1 MNMKATALTATTIAI
16 ASLLPSMGE
25 SDIQT
30 AAAKQPST
38 VKTGYVKID
47 NVALHQNSHTDSAI
61 VDTIRF
67 NSPVTI
73 LETVQDWYKVSVNN
87 KTGYMKKDAILFKK
101 NVQPK
106 SQYIVN
112 ANALNV
118 RSEPN
123 TESSILN
130 ILPNGQFITI
140 QGEQG
145 DWYKIL
151 HNGQIGYVQ
160 KTFVSNGSTPL
171 VKGVT
176 VQGSPSYTVATPKL
190 NVRSNASTSGTLL
203 GSLQNG
209 TQVQV
214 VETVGTWYKIRFGTG
229 YGYVAKHYV
238 VQNQNQNQAHAKTAP
253 PASIPAVFKFPTQ
266 GKISSTFDMRWEQMH
281 YGIDIAAQG
290 NVSIQAAAAGKVVK
304 SYYSASY
311 GNVVFIAHQINGK
324 LYTTVY
330 AHMKD
335 RTVQAGDQVQTGQ
348 LVGHMGNTGHS
359 YGQHLHFELHNG
371 EWNFEKTNAVNP
383 LPYLVR

>member
-1 MNMKATALTATTIAI
+1 MNMKATALTATTVAI

-25 SDIQT
+25 TNVQKANAEQLSN
-30 AAAKQPST
+30 
-38 VKTGYVKID
+38 VKTGYVKVD
-47 NVALHQNSHTDSAI
+47 QVALHKEDNTNSTSL
-61 VDTIRF
+61 DTIRF
-67 NSPVTI
+67 NTKVNI
-73 LETVQDWYKVSVNN
+73 LKTTKDWYKVSVNN
-87 KTGYMKKDAILFKK
+87 KVGYVQKDAILQK
-101 NVQPK
+101 NKLQ
-106 SQYIVN
+106 STNQYIVN

-123 TESSILN
+123 LESSILDV
-130 ILPNGQFITI
+130 LPNGKFVTI

-145 DWYKIL
+145 EWYKIS
-151 HNGQIGYVQ
+151 HNGQTGYVQ
-160 KTFVSNGSTPL
+160 KAFVSNGSQPL
-171 VKGVT
+171 VKGIT
-176 VQGSPSYTVATPKL
+176 VQNDTKYTVATPKL
-190 NVRSNASTSGTLL
+190 NVRSNASTNGTLL

-238 VQNQNQNQAHAKTAP
+238 VQNQQQAQTAQSS
-253 PASIPAVFKFPTQ
+253 AIPAVFKFPTQ
-266 GKISSTFDMRWEQMH
+266 GKISSTFDIRWEQMH

-290 NVSIQAAAAGKVVK
+290 NVSIQAAAAGKVIK

-335 RTVQAGDQVQTGQ
+335 RTVQAGDQIQTGQ
-348 LVGHMGNTGHS
+348 LLGHMGNTGHS

>member
-1 MNMKATALTATTIAI
+1 M
-16 ASLLPSMGE
+16 
-25 SDIQT
+25 
-30 AAAKQPST
+30 
-38 VKTGYVKID
+38 
-47 NVALHQNSHTDSAI
+47 
-61 VDTIRF
+61 
-67 NSPVTI
+67 
-73 LETVQDWYKVSVNN
+73 
-87 KTGYMKKDAILFKK
+87 
-101 NVQPK
+101 
-106 SQYIVN
+106 
-112 ANALNV
+112 
-118 RSEPN
+118 
-123 TESSILN
+123 
-130 ILPNGQFITI
+130 
-140 QGEQG
+140 
-145 DWYKIL
+145 
-151 HNGQIGYVQ
+151 
-160 KTFVSNGSTPL
+160 
-171 VKGVT
+171 
-176 VQGSPSYTVATPKL
+176 
-190 NVRSNASTSGTLL
+190 RSNASTSGTLL

-238 VQNQNQNQAHAKTAP
+238 VQNQPQAKTAQ

-359 YGQHLHFELHNG
+359 YGQHLHFELHNV

>member
-47 NVALHQNSHTDSAI
+47 NVALHQNNHADSAI
-61 VDTIRF
+61 IDNIRF

-73 LETVQDWYKVSVNN
+73 LETNPDWYKVSVNN

-106 SQYIVN
+106 NQYIVN

-123 TESSILN
+123 TESSILD

-190 NVRSNASTSGTLL
+190 NVRSNASTSSTLL
-203 GSLQNG
+203 GSLQSG

-238 VQNQNQNQAHAKTAP
+238 VQNQNQAQAKTAQP
-253 PASIPAVFKFPTQ
+253 SSIPAVFKFPTQ

-335 RTVQAGDQVQTGQ
+335 RTVQTGDQVQTGQ

>member
-1 MNMKATALTATTIAI
+1 MNMKATALAATTVAI

-25 SDIQT
+25 TNVQKAN
-30 AAAKQPST
+30 AAQLSNI
-38 VKTGYVKID
+38 KTGYVKVDQVTLHKED
-47 NVALHQNSHTDSAI
+47 NTNSTSL
-61 VDTIRF
+61 DTLRF
-67 NSPVTI
+67 NTKVDI
-73 LETVQDWYKVSVNN
+73 LETTNDSYKVSVNN
-87 KTGYMKKDAILFKK
+87 KEGYVQKDAILLK
-101 NVQPK
+101 NKLQ
-106 SQYIVN
+106 SNNQYIVN

-123 TESSILN
+123 LESSILD
-130 ILPNGQFITI
+130 ILPNGKFVTV

-151 HNGQIGYVQ
+151 HNGQTGYVQ
-160 KTFVSNGSTPL
+160 KAFVSNGSQPL
-171 VKGVT
+171 VKGTT
-176 VQGSPSYTVATPKL
+176 VQNNTKYTVATPKL
-190 NVRSNASTSGTLL
+190 NVRSNASTNSALL

-238 VQNQNQNQAHAKTAP
+238 VQNQQQTQAQSSA
-253 PASIPAVFKFPTQ
+253 IPAVFKFPTQ
-266 GKISSTFDMRWEQMH
+266 GQISSTFDMRWEQMH

-290 NVSIQAAAAGKVVK
+290 NVSIQAAAAGKVLK

-348 LVGHMGNTGHS
+348 LLGHMGNTGHS

>member
-47 NVALHQNSHTDSAI
+47 NVALHQNNHADSAI
-61 VDTIRF
+61 IDNIRF

-73 LETVQDWYKVSVNN
+73 LETTQDWYKVSVNN

-106 SQYIVN
+106 NQYIVN

-123 TESSILN
+123 TESSILD

-190 NVRSNASTSGTLL
+190 NVRSNASTSSTLL
-203 GSLQNG
+203 GSLQSG

-238 VQNQNQNQAHAKTAP
+238 VQNQNQAQAKTAQP
-253 PASIPAVFKFPTQ
+253 SSIPAVFKFPTQ

-335 RTVQAGDQVQTGQ
+335 RTVQTGDQVQTGQ

>member
-47 NVALHQNSHTDSAI
+47 NVALHQNNHADSAI
-61 VDTIRF
+61 IDNIRF

-73 LETVQDWYKVSVNN
+73 LETTQDWYKVSVNN

-106 SQYIVN
+106 NQYIVN

-123 TESSILN
+123 TESSILD

-140 QGEQG
+140 QDEQG

-190 NVRSNASTSGTLL
+190 NVRSNASTSSTLL

-214 VETVGTWYKIRFGTG
+214 VETVGTWYKIRFGSG

-238 VQNQNQNQAHAKTAP
+238 VQNQNQSQAK
-253 PASIPAVFKFPTQ
+253 PAQPTSIPAVFKFPTQ

-311 GNVVFIAHQINGK
+311 GNVVFVAHQINGK

-335 RTVQAGDQVQTGQ
+335 RAVQVGDQIQAGQ

-371 EWNFEKTNAVNP
+371 EWNLEKTNAVNP

>member
-1 MNMKATALTATTIAI
+1 MKMRATALTVSTVAI

-25 SDIQT
+25 TNVQT
-30 AAAKQPST
+30 VAAEQTSKA
-38 VKTGYVKID
+38 KTGYVKVD
-47 NVALHQNSHTDSAI
+47 NVALYQTAQVDSTLI
-61 VDTIRF
+61 DNLRF
-67 NSPVTI
+67 NTPITI
-73 LETVQDWYKVSVNN
+73 LGTIQDWYKVSVNN
-87 KTGYMKKDAILFKK
+87 KVGYMKKDAILSKK
-101 NVQPK
+101 TVQSN

-123 TESSILN
+123 TESSILDV
-130 ILPNGQFITI
+130 LPNGKFITI

-160 KTFVSNGSTPL
+160 KIFVSNGSTPL

-176 VQGSPSYTVATPKL
+176 VQGTPSYTVATPNL
-190 NVRSNASTSGTLL
+190 NVRSAASTNSTAI

-229 YGYVAKHYV
+229 YGYVAKHYI
-238 VQNQNQNQAHAKTAP
+238 VQNQAQAKATTP
-253 PASIPAVFKFPTQ
+253 SIPAVFRFPAQ

-290 NVSIQAAAAGKVVK
+290 NVSIQAAAAGKVIK

-311 GNVVFIAHQINGK
+311 GNVVFIAHHINGK

-330 AHMKD
+330 AHLKD
-335 RTVQAGDQVQTGQ
+335 RTVQVGDQVQVGQ
-348 LVGHMGNTGHS
+348 LVGYMGNTGHS
-359 YGQHLHFELHNG
+359 FGQHLHFELHNG
-371 EWNFEKTNAVNP
+371 EWNFEKINAVDP
-383 LPYLVR
+383 LPYFVR

>member
-47 NVALHQNSHTDSAI
+47 NVALHQNNHADSAI
-61 VDTIRF
+61 IDNIRF

-73 LETVQDWYKVSVNN
+73 LETTQDWYKVSVNN

-101 NVQPK
+101 NVQSK
-106 SQYIVN
+106 DQYIVN

-118 RSEPN
+118 RSQPN
-123 TESSILN
+123 TESSILD

-190 NVRSNASTSGTLL
+190 NVRSNASTSSTLL

-229 YGYVAKHYV
+229 YGYVAKYYV
-238 VQNQNQNQAHAKTAP
+238 VQNQAQAKTAQP
-253 PASIPAVFKFPTQ
+253 SSIPAVFKFPTQ

-335 RTVQAGDQVQTGQ
+335 RTVQAGDQVHTGQ

>member
-30 AAAKQPST
+30 AAAKQSSKA
-38 VKTGYVKID
+38 KTGYVKID
-47 NVALHQNSHTDSAI
+47 NVALHQNSHADSAI
-61 VDTIRF
+61 IDNIRF

-73 LETVQDWYKVSVNN
+73 LETAQDWYKVSVNN

-101 NVQPK
+101 NVQQK
-106 SQYIVN
+106 YQYIVN

-123 TESSILN
+123 TESSILD

-171 VKGVT
+171 VKGIT

-190 NVRSNASTSGTLL
+190 NVRSSASTNSTAI

-238 VQNQNQNQAHAKTAP
+238 VQNQSQAKTTASP
-253 PASIPAVFKFPTQ
+253 SSIPAVFKFPTQ

-311 GNVVFIAHQINGK
+311 GNVVFIAHQINEK

-348 LVGHMGNTGHS
+348 LLGHMGNTGHS

>member
-61 VDTIRF
+61 IDTIRF

-123 TESSILN
+123 TESSILD

-238 VQNQNQNQAHAKTAP
+238 VQNQAHAKTAP

-281 YGIDIAAQG
+281 YGIDITAQG

>member
-123 TESSILN
+123 TESSILD

-238 VQNQNQNQAHAKTAP
+238 VQNQPQAKTAQ
-253 PASIPAVFKFPTQ
+253 PASISAVFKFPTQ

>member
-47 NVALHQNSHTDSAI
+47 NVALHQNNHADSAI
-61 VDTIRF
+61 IDNIRF

-73 LETVQDWYKVSVNN
+73 LETTQDWYKVSVNN

-101 NVQPK
+101 NVQSK
-106 SQYIVN
+106 DQYIVN

-123 TESSILN
+123 TESSILD
-130 ILPNGQFITI
+130 ILPNGQFITV

-190 NVRSNASTSGTLL
+190 NVRSNASTSSTLL

-238 VQNQNQNQAHAKTAP
+238 VQNQNQAQAKTAQP
-253 PASIPAVFKFPTQ
+253 SSIPAVFKFPTQ

>member
-47 NVALHQNSHTDSAI
+47 NVALHQNNHADSAI
-61 VDTIRF
+61 IDNIRF

-73 LETVQDWYKVSVNN
+73 LETTQGWYKVSVNN

-106 SQYIVN
+106 NQYIVN

-123 TESSILN
+123 TESSILD

-190 NVRSNASTSGTLL
+190 NVRSNASTSSTLL

-238 VQNQNQNQAHAKTAP
+238 VQNQSQAQAKTAQ

>member
-61 VDTIRF
+61 IDTIRF

-123 TESSILN
+123 TESSILD

-238 VQNQNQNQAHAKTAP
+238 VQNQPQAKTAQT
-253 PASIPAVFKFPTQ
+253 ASIPAVFKFPTQ

>member
-1 MNMKATALTATTIAI
+1 MNMKATALTATTVAI

-25 SDIQT
+25 TNVQT
-30 AAAKQPST
+30 ANAEQLSN
-38 VKTGYVKID
+38 VKTGYVKVD
-47 NVALHQNSHTDSAI
+47 QVALHTKDNTNSSSI
-61 VDTIRF
+61 DTIRF
-67 NSPVTI
+67 NTKVNI
-73 LETVQDWYKVSVNN
+73 LETTNDWYKVSVNN
-87 KTGYMKKDAILFKK
+87 KVGYVQKDSILLK
-101 NVQPK
+101 NKLQ
-106 SQYIVN
+106 SNNQYIVN

-123 TESSILN
+123 LEASILDV
-130 ILPNGQFITI
+130 LPNGKFVTI
-140 QGEQG
+140 QEEQG
-145 DWYKIL
+145 EWYKIL
-151 HNGQIGYVQ
+151 HNGKTGYVQ
-160 KTFVSNGSTPL
+160 KAFVSNGSQPL
-171 VKGVT
+171 VKGIT
-176 VQGSPSYTVATPKL
+176 VQNNTKYTVATPKL
-190 NVRSNASTSGTLL
+190 NVRSNASTSSALL

-209 TQVQV
+209 TQLQV

-238 VQNQNQNQAHAKTAP
+238 MQNQTQSQAQTTQP
-253 PASIPAVFKFPTQ
+253 TSIPAVFKFPTQ
-266 GKISSTFDMRWEQMH
+266 GRISSTFDIRWEQMH

-335 RTVQAGDQVQTGQ
+335 RTVQAGDQVQAGQ

>member
-1 MNMKATALTATTIAI
+1 MHMKAAALTATTVAI

-25 SDIQT
+25 TNVQT
-30 AAAKQPST
+30 ANAEQLSN
-38 VKTGYVKID
+38 VKTGYVKFD
-47 NVALHQNSHTDSAI
+47 QVALHTKDNVNSSSI
-61 VDTIRF
+61 DTIRF
-67 NSPVTI
+67 NTKVNI
-73 LETVQDWYKVSVNN
+73 LETTKDWYKVSVQN
-87 KTGYMKKDAILFKK
+87 KVGYVQKDAILLK
-101 NVQPK
+101 NKLQ
-106 SQYIVN
+106 SNNQYIVN

-123 TESSILN
+123 LESSILDV
-130 ILPNGQFITI
+130 LPNGKFITVQEN
-140 QGEQG
+140 QGE
-145 DWYKIL
+145 WYKIS
-151 HNGQIGYVQ
+151 HNGQTGYVQ
-160 KTFVSNGSTPL
+160 KAFVSNGSQPQ
-171 VKGVT
+171 VKGIT
-176 VQGSPSYTVATPKL
+176 VQNNTKYTVATPTL
-190 NVRSNASTSGTLL
+190 NVRSTASTSSALL

-229 YGYVAKHYV
+229 YGYVARHYV
-238 VQNQNQNQAHAKTAP
+238 VQNQPQAKTEQP
-253 PASIPAVFKFPTQ
+253 SSIPAAFKFPAQ
-266 GKISSTFDMRWEQMH
+266 GRISSTFDIRWEQMH

>member
-30 AAAKQPST
+30 AAAKQTST

-61 VDTIRF
+61 IDTIRF

-123 TESSILN
+123 TESSILD

-238 VQNQNQNQAHAKTAP
+238 VQNQAHAKTAP

>member
-47 NVALHQNSHTDSAI
+47 NVALHQNNHADSAI
-61 VDTIRF
+61 IDNIRF

-73 LETVQDWYKVSVNN
+73 LETNQDWYKVSVNN

-106 SQYIVN
+106 NQYIVN

-123 TESSILN
+123 TESSILD
-130 ILPNGQFITI
+130 ILPNGQFISI

-190 NVRSNASTSGTLL
+190 NVRSNASTSSTLL

-238 VQNQNQNQAHAKTAP
+238 VQNQNQAQAKTAQP
-253 PASIPAVFKFPTQ
+253 SSIPAVFKFPTQ

>member
-47 NVALHQNSHTDSAI
+47 NVALHQNNHADSAI
-61 VDTIRF
+61 IDNIRF

-73 LETVQDWYKVSVNN
+73 LETTQDWYKVSVNN
-87 KTGYMKKDAILFKK
+87 KTGYMNKDAILFKK

-106 SQYIVN
+106 NQYIVN

-123 TESSILN
+123 TESSILD

-176 VQGSPSYTVATPKL
+176 VQASPSYTVATPKL
-190 NVRSNASTSGTLL
+190 NVRSNASTSSTLL

-238 VQNQNQNQAHAKTAP
+238 VQNQSQAQAKTAQ

>member
-1 MNMKATALTATTIAI
+1 MFSNRKHVFGMLFCLTKL
-16 ASLLPSMGE
+16 SS
-25 SDIQT
+25 
-30 AAAKQPST
+30 
-38 VKTGYVKID
+38 Y
-47 NVALHQNSHTDSAI
+47 N
-61 VDTIRF
+61 
-67 NSPVTI
+67 
-73 LETVQDWYKVSVNN
+73 
-87 KTGYMKKDAILFKK
+87 
-101 NVQPK
+101 
-106 SQYIVN
+106 QYIVN

-123 TESSILN
+123 LESSILDV
-130 ILPNGQFITI
+130 LPNGKFVTI
-140 QGEQG
+140 QEEQG
-145 DWYKIL
+145 EWYKIL
-151 HNGQIGYVQ
+151 HNGKTGYVQ
-160 KTFVSNGSTPL
+160 KAFVSNGSQPL
-171 VKGVT
+171 VKGIT
-176 VQGSPSYTVATPKL
+176 VQNNTKYTVATPKL
-190 NVRSNASTSGTLL
+190 NVRSNASTSSALL

-209 TQVQV
+209 TQLQV

-238 VQNQNQNQAHAKTAP
+238 VQNQTQSQAQTTQP
-253 PASIPAVFKFPTQ
+253 TSIPAVFKFPTQ
-266 GKISSTFDMRWEQMH
+266 GRISSTFDIRWEQMH

-290 NVSIQAAAAGKVVK
+290 NVSIQAAAGKVVK

-335 RTVQAGDQVQTGQ
+335 RTVQAGDQVQAGQ

>member
-123 TESSILN
+123 TESSILD

-238 VQNQNQNQAHAKTAP
+238 VQNQAQAKTAQ
-253 PASIPAVFKFPTQ
+253 PASIQAVFKFPTQ

>member
-123 TESSILN
+123 TESSILD

-238 VQNQNQNQAHAKTAP
+238 VQNQPHAKTAQ

-348 LVGHMGNTGHS
+348 LLGHMGNTGHS